1 MINFEALRF
10 SRNMKYTALYS
21 SMFFAEDDENIY
33 KKIYED
39 GTVILIEADT
49 QKLFINN
56 KFSFLLNSHE
66 SFVKLECIDRILN
79 LGYTINDIEHIS
91 NEDFFF
97 FKGFKIIFFTWNNQY
112 DFEKLTDNVILYK
125 SRLVSGVIEYK
136 SKIRTDDVYDYG
148 VFEKKVNH
156 FIFRKDVDFHGVQ
169 AVLLHPLRQHHLQGR
184 GQGRARHVLRPEDGG
199 AGSQHH

>member
-10 SRNMKYTALYS
+10 SKNMKYTALYS

-39 GTVILIEADT
+39 GTIILIEADT

-79 LGYTINDIEHIS
+79 LGYKISDIEQIS
-91 NEDFFF
+91 DDNYFL
-97 FKGFKIIFFTWNNQY
+97 FKGFKVIFLLGITHM
-112 DFEKLTDNVILYK
+112 ILK
-125 SRLVSGVIEYK
+125 
-136 SKIRTDDVYDYG
+136 
-148 VFEKKVNH
+148 N
-156 FIFRKDVDFHGVQ
+156 
-169 AVLLHPLRQHHLQGR
+169 
-184 GQGRARHVLRPEDGG
+184 
-199 AGSQHH
+199 